1 MKKETKDV
9 KGMVDELEV
18 KLEEIFIG
26 KLWALPKK
34 VKEIIVKISPYIAII
49 SLIAL
54 IPMILALTG
63 LSFLT
68 PVAFLGGVRA
78 GFSYIVSV
86 LFALVL
92 GILTVSVIPGLFKRE
107 RKAWKVLF
115 WVSLINAVGELL
127 RMDLGNLII
136 GTALSWYV
144 LFQVKEYYKN

>member
-1 MKKETKDV
+1 MKKEAKDI

-18 KLEEIFIG
+18 KLEEIFVG
-26 KLWALPKK
+26 KLWTLPKN
-34 VKEIIVKISPYIAII
+34 VKEIIVKISPYIAIL

-68 PVAFLGGVRA
+68 PVAFLGGMRA
-78 GFSYIVSV
+78 GFSYIISV
-86 LFALVL
+86 LFALVT
-92 GILTVSVIPGLFKRE
+92 GILTVSAISGLFKRE

-115 WVSLINAVGELL
+115 WASLISALGELL
-127 RMDLGNLII
+127 QMNLGSLII
-136 GTALSWYV
+136 GTAISWYI